1 MTGTKL
7 AKQSRKVLYQLF
19 AIAIG
24 AFLILPIFYC
34 FFISF
39 MPSDEILSIPPRFIP
54 SQWVTENYQ
63 MAWEYTTMPR
73 FMLNSLILATFSSLS
88 RVITASLAAFA
99 FSFFHFRGR
108 NFVFMAFMGTI
119 MIPSDVVLVT
129 NYQTVSQ
136 LRLVNT
142 YLGMMVIFLVNAN
155 NIFMMRQYF
164 LSFSLELK
172 EASEVDG
179 CSNLRFFFMILLPLS
194 TPVIATIVISSFIGV
209 WNQYLWP
216 MLVTNDNLM
225 RTVQV
230 GVTMLNFPEG
240 STYGPVMA
248 ASMIVLLPTLLLFII
263 FRRQIV
269 GGIMGGAIK
278 G

>member
-1 MTGTKL
+1 MKHS
-7 AKQSRKVLYQLF
+7 KSVLFEVF
-19 AIAIG
+19 AIAVG
-24 AFLILPIFYC
+24 AVLILPIFYC

-39 MPSDEILSIPPRFIP
+39 MPSNEILSIPPRFIP
-54 SQWVTENYQ
+54 SSWVTENYM
-63 MAWEYTTMPR
+63 MAWKYTSMPR
-73 FMLNSLILATFSSLS
+73 FMLNSLIIATVSSAT
-88 RVITASLAAFA
+88 RVLTSAMAAYA
-99 FSFFHFRGR
+99 FSFFDFKGK

-119 MIPSDVVLVT
+119 MIPSDVVLVC
-129 NYQTVSQ
+129 NYGTVSK
-136 LRLVNT
+136 LNLVNT
-142 YLGMMVIFLVNAN
+142 YLGMMIIFLVNAN

-164 LSFSLELK
+164 LTFSKELK

-179 CSNLRFFFMILLPLS
+179 CSNIRFFVRILLPLS
-194 TPVIATIVISSFIGV
+194 TPVISTICISSFIGV

-216 MLVTNDNLM
+216 MLVTNDNMM

-248 ASMIVLLPTLLLFII
+248 ASMIVLLPTLLIFII
-263 FRRQIV
+263 FRRKIV
-269 GGIMGGAIK
+269 GGIMGGAVK

>member
-7 AKQSRKVLYQLF
+7 IKQSRKVLYQVF

-24 AFLILPIFYC
+24 VLLILPIFYC

-54 SQWVTENYQ
+54 SRWVTENYQ

-73 FMLNSLILATFSSLS
+73 FMLNSLILATFSSIS
-88 RVITASLAAFA
+88 RVITAALAAFA
-99 FSFFHFRGR
+99 FSFFHFKGR

-164 LSFSLELK
+164 LSFSIELK

-179 CSNLRFFFMILLPLS
+179 CSNLRFFFKILLPLS

-216 MLVTNDNLM
+216 MLVTNDNMM